1 MISAAQKDI
10 IRIFPHFFTFW
21 RGSCDVKWFD
31 TAKVC
36 QFRFKDLFHV
46 VRSRC
51 WFYSLPLFCVGSP
64 GGVGGA
70 AFDWRKEREGK
81 QTFAPDVTERR
92 AMMPVGARFF
102 GRTDTFII
110 GSCRIVCS
118 FPTFK
123 SRARPSACSAQPAL
137 LQAGKGGV

>member
-1 MISAAQKDI
+1 MTLLRFANFVSRICFTLCEAVVGLFSPPFLRRVTTMIGFS
-10 IRIFPHFFTFW
+10 
-21 RGSCDVKWFD
+21 GC
-31 TAKVC
+31 
-36 QFRFKDLFHV
+36 
-46 VRSRC
+46 
-51 WFYSLPLFCVGSP
+51 

-70 AFDWRKEREGK
+70 AFDWRKERQGK

-110 GSCRIVCS
+110 GSCRIDCRILCS

-137 LQAGKGGV
+137 LQAGKGRRLKVNTGEQG